1 MYCKTIIYLSVGES
15 GGRGKEE
22 VIIWMGGERMILTSE
37 HLFVMSRL
45 VKDFQNV
52 KKKNIIIDIN

>member
-1 MYCKTIIYLSVGES
+1 
-15 GGRGKEE
+15 
-22 VIIWMGGERMILTSE
+22 MILTSE

>member
-1 MYCKTIIYLSVGES
+1 
-15 GGRGKEE
+15 
-22 VIIWMGGERMILTSE
+22 MGGERMILTSE

-52 KKKNIIIDIN
+52 KKKIL